1 MNKVALLIGVSE
13 YGSGLNPLPGTAKDV
28 EAMQRILQHPD
39 MGGFTEVKPLINP
52 ERQAMEEA
60 IETLFSSCRKDDLV
74 LLFFTG
80 HGVKDESGKLYFA
93 TRNTRKN
100 TQGELIKA
108 TAVAAS
114 FVQDVMSDSDSKRQV
129 VILDCCFS
137 GAFAEG
143 WSAKD
148 DGSVD
153 LQAQLGSEGRAV
165 LTSSTSTQYS
175 FEQKELDLS
184 TYTHYLVEG
193 IETGAADLDN
203 DGAIAID
210 ELHEYAKK
218 KVKEAAP
225 AMKPEIYAV
234 KEGFRILLANAPKG
248 DTKLRYRKE
257 VENFAY
263 RGEISDVGRS
273 TLDELRNNLGLL
285 PENAVAIEAEVLKPY
300 QEYKRKL
307 QKYQEVFIKA
317 IQNGYPLSSL
327 ERDELKHFQR
337 VLGLRDEDIAPIEK
351 KHEPVRF
358 KLSEVVAKKVSGLR
372 YPRAIAATGT
382 IAVVLLTAY
391 FLVSPQLPVFTCK
404 VFESPPT
411 CTEKFYKLGLEKSQK
426 RDFKGAIE
434 EFERSLSFNPLHA
447 KTYHSR
453 GRAYFNLRDYP
464 RAIADY
470 ENAIKINP
478 NYYET
483 YQFLGNAYAKL
494 AQFTKAI
501 EYYNKAIQLDSQEPK
516 DPYVYEDLGDA
527 DSKVGDRQGAIAA
540 YQTAAEL
547 YQKKGYT
554 QQSQAALDKIA
565 KLQEL
570 PEVSKAR

>member
-13 YGSGLNPLPGTAKDV
+13 YGSGLNSLPGAAKDV
-28 EAMQRILQHPD
+28 EAMQRIFQHPE
-39 MGGFTEVKPLINP
+39 MGGFSSVRALINP

-60 IETLFSSCRKDDLV
+60 IETLFSGCQKDDLV

-80 HGVKDESGKLYFA
+80 HGVKDESGKLYLA
-93 TRNTRKN
+93 TRTTRKN

-114 FVQDVMSDSDSKRQV
+114 FVQDVMSDSRSKRQV

-153 LQAQLGSEGRAV
+153 LQAQLGGEGRAV
-165 LTSSTSTQYS
+165 LTSSSSTQYS

-184 TYTHYLVEG
+184 TYTNYLVEG

-203 DGAIAID
+203 DGAISID

-234 KEGFRILLANAPKG
+234 KEGFKILLANAPRG
-248 DTKLRYRKE
+248 DSKLRYRKE
-257 VENFAY
+257 VENFAF
-263 RGEISDVGRS
+263 RGAISDVGRS

-285 PENAVAIEAEVLKPY
+285 PEDAAAIEAEVIKPY

-307 QKYQEVFIKA
+307 QKYEEVFVKA
-317 IQNGYPLSSL
+317 IQEGYPLSSL
-327 ERDELKHFQR
+327 ARDELKHFQR
-337 VLGLRDEDIAPIEK
+337 VLGLRDEDIAPIENQHK
-351 KHEPVRF
+351 PVRF
-358 KLSEVVAKKVSGLR
+358 KLIEVVSNQVSGWR
-372 YPRAIAATGT
+372 NPRGLAATGT
-382 IAVVLLTAY
+382 LAVLLLTTY
-391 FLVSPQLPVFTCK
+391 FLVSPQLPILTCRVFD
-404 VFESPPT
+404 SAPT
-411 CTEKFYKLGLEKSQK
+411 CTEKFYKLGLEKSNK
-426 RDFKGAIE
+426 SDFKGAIE
-434 EFERSLSFNPLHA
+434 EFERSLRFTPIHADPIHA
-447 KTYHSR
+447 KIYRSR
-453 GRAYFNLRDYP
+453 GRALFKLGDYT

-470 ENAIKINP
+470 EAAIKINP
-478 NYYET
+478 NDYET
-483 YQFLGNAYAKL
+483 YQFLGNAYAALRKY
-494 AQFTKAI
+494 AEAI
-501 EYYNKAIQLDSQEPK
+501 EYYNKAIQLDSQETK
-516 DPYVYEDLGDA
+516 DPYVYDDLGDA
-527 DSKVGDRQGAIAA
+527 DSKVGDKQGAIAA
-540 YQTAAEL
+540 YQTAADL

-554 QQSQAALDKIA
+554 QQYQAALDKKA
-565 KLQEL
+565 KLQGS
-570 PEVSKAR
+570 P

>member
-1 MNKVALLIGVSE
+1 MNKIALLIGVSE
-13 YGSGLNPLPGTAKDV
+13 YGSGLNPLPGAAKDV
-28 EAMQRILQHPD
+28 EAMQRILQHPEI
-39 MGGFTEVKPLINP
+39 GGFTSVKQLINP

-60 IETLFSSCRKDDLV
+60 IETLFSGCQKDELA

-80 HGVKDESGKLYFA
+80 HGVKDENGKLYFA
-93 TRNTRKN
+93 TRSTRKN

-114 FVQDVMSDSDSKRQV
+114 FVQDVMSDSRSKRQV

-148 DGSVD
+148 DGSVN
-153 LQAQLGSEGRAV
+153 LQAQLGGEGRAV

-203 DGAIAID
+203 DGAISID

-234 KEGFRILLANAPKG
+234 KEGFKILLANAPKG
-248 DTKLRYRKE
+248 DSKLRYRKE
-257 VENFAY
+257 IENFAF
-263 RGEISDVGRS
+263 RGEISHVGRL

-285 PENAVAIEAEVLKPY
+285 PEDAAAIEAEVLKPY

-307 QKYQEVFIKA
+307 QKYEEVFVKA
-317 IQNGYPLSSL
+317 MQNGYPLSSL
-327 ERDELKHFQR
+327 ARDELKHFQR
-337 VLGLRDEDIAPIEK
+337 VLGLRDEDIAPIEN
-351 KHEPVRF
+351 KHKPVRF
-358 KLSEVVAKKVSGLR
+358 KLSEVVSKKVSGWR
-372 YPRAIAATGT
+372 NPRAIAATGT
-382 IAVVLLTAY
+382 IAVVLLTTY
-391 FLVSPQLPVFTCK
+391 FLVSPQLPVLTCR

-411 CTEKFYKLGLEKSQK
+411 CTEKFYKLGLEKSKK

-434 EFERSLSFNPLHA
+434 DFERSLSFNPIHADPIHA

-453 GRAYFNLRDYP
+453 GRAYFNLGDYP

-470 ENAIKINP
+470 EKAIKINP
-478 NYYET
+478 NHYET
-483 YQFLGNAYAKL
+483 YQFLGNAYAGLRKYAL
-494 AQFTKAI
+494 AI
-501 EYYNKAIQLDSQEPK
+501 EYYNKAIQLDIGELK
-516 DPYVYEDLGDA
+516 DAYVYDDVGDAYSKLGD
-527 DSKVGDRQGAIAA
+527 KQQAIAA

-554 QQSQAALDKIA
+554 QQYQAALDKIA
-565 KLQEL
+565 KLQG
-570 PEVSKAR
+570 

>member
-13 YGSGLNPLPGTAKDV
+13 YGSGLNPLPGAAKDV
-28 EAMQRILQHPD
+28 EAMQRILQHPE
-39 MGGFTEVKPLINP
+39 MGCFTSVKQLINP

-60 IETLFSSCRKDDLV
+60 IETLFSGCQKDDLA

-93 TRNTRKN
+93 TRTTRKN
-100 TQGELIKA
+100 IQGELIKA

-114 FVQDVMSDSDSKRQV
+114 FVQDVMSDSRSKRQV

-148 DGSVD
+148 DGSVN
-153 LQAQLGSEGRAV
+153 LQAQLGGEGRAV

-203 DGAIAID
+203 DGAISID

-234 KEGFRILLANAPKG
+234 KEGFRILLANAPRG
-248 DTKLRYRKE
+248 DSKLRYRKE
-257 VENFAY
+257 VENFAF
-263 RGEISDVGRS
+263 RGEISHVGRS

-285 PENAVAIEAEVLKPY
+285 PEDAAAIEAEVLKPY

-307 QKYQEVFIKA
+307 QTYEEVFVKA

-327 ERDELKHFQR
+327 ARDELKHFQR
-337 VLGLRDEDIAPIEK
+337 VLGLREEDIAPIEK
-351 KHEPVRF
+351 QHKPVRF
-358 KLSEVVAKKVSGLR
+358 KLSEVVSKKVSALR
-372 YPRAIAATGT
+372 NPRAIAGTGT
-382 IAVVLLTAY
+382 LAVVLLTTY
-391 FLVSPQLPVFTCK
+391 FLVIPQLPVFTCR

-411 CTEKFYKLGLEKSQK
+411 CTEKFYKLGLEKSKK

-434 EFERSLSFNPLHA
+434 DFERALGFNPIHA

-453 GRAYFNLRDYP
+453 GRAYFNLGDHP

-470 ENAIKINP
+470 ETAIKINP
-478 NYYET
+478 NDYET
-483 YQFLGNAYAKL
+483 YQFLGNVSAKL
-494 AQFTKAI
+494 SKYTQAI
-501 EYYNKAIQLDSQEPK
+501 EYYKKAIQLDSREIK
-516 DPYVYEDLGDA
+516 DAYVYDDLGEA
-527 DSKVGDRQGAIAA
+527 YSKLGDKQGAIAA

-554 QQSQAALDKIA
+554 QQYQAALDKIA
-565 KLQEL
+565 KLQG
-570 PEVSKAR
+570 

>member
-13 YGSGLNPLPGTAKDV
+13 YGSGLNPLPGTVKDV
-28 EAMQRILQHPD
+28 EAMQRILQHPE
-39 MGGFTEVKPLINP
+39 MGGFTSVKPLINP

-60 IETLFSSCRKDDLV
+60 IETLFSGCQKDDLA

-114 FVQDVMSDSDSKRQV
+114 FVQDVMSDSRSKRQV

-148 DGSVD
+148 DGSVN
-153 LQAQLGSEGRAV
+153 LQTQLGGEGRAV

-203 DGAIAID
+203 DGAISID

-234 KEGFRILLANAPKG
+234 KEGFRILLANAPRG
-248 DTKLRYRKE
+248 DSKLRYRKE
-257 VENFAY
+257 VENFAF
-263 RGEISDVGRS
+263 RGEISDVGRL
-273 TLDELRNNLGLL
+273 TLDELRNHLGLL
-285 PENAVAIEAEVLKPY
+285 PEDAAAIEAEVLKPY

-307 QKYQEVFIKA
+307 QTYEEVFVKA

-327 ERDELKHFQR
+327 ARDELKHFQR
-337 VLGLRDEDIAPIEK
+337 VLGLREEDIAPIEK
-351 KHEPVRF
+351 QHKPVRF
-358 KLSEVVAKKVSGLR
+358 KLSELVSKKVSSLR
-372 YPRAIAATGT
+372 NPRAIAGTGT
-382 IAVVLLTAY
+382 LAVLLLTTY
-391 FLVSPQLPVFTCK
+391 FLVSPQLPVFTCR
-404 VFESPPT
+404 VFDSPPT
-411 CTEKFYKLGLEKSQK
+411 CTEKFYNIGLEKSK
-426 RDFKGAIE
+426 KNDFKRAIE
-434 EFERSLSFNPLHA
+434 EFERSLSFDPIQA

-470 ENAIKINP
+470 EKAIKINP
-478 NYYET
+478 NDYET
-483 YQFLGNAYAKL
+483 YQFLGNAYGALRKY
-494 AQFTKAI
+494 AAAI
-501 EYYNKAIQLDSQEPK
+501 EYYNKAIQFDTREIK

-527 DSKVGDRQGAIAA
+527 YSKLGDKQQAIAA

-547 YQKKGYT
+547 FHKKGYT
-554 QQSQAALDKIA
+554 QQYQAALDKIA
-565 KLQEL
+565 KLQG
-570 PEVSKAR
+570 